1 MKKVL
6 FIASV
11 LVLLASCGDSKKE
24 SNAGESAL
32 PEMENM
38 KFAYYIKDSV
48 PTNFEYFMEAQAQID
63 TKLRAFEQ
71 RMYNLQMEGQQLLEK
86 YQRQQ
91 AAGLLSQNDI
101 AGYEQKIAQKQNQL
115 QVLQQ
120 TEGAELERESM
131 NGNFELIKKMEKY
144 GKEYALDHGITVFL
158 AAESAGAIL
167 YIDSTMNVTMD
178 FIEYMNK
185 REGEGDSEE

>member
-6 FIASV
+6 FIASA
-11 LVLLASCGDSKKE
+11 LMFLASCGESKKE
-24 SNAGESAL
+24 TTGGEVAL
-32 PEMENM
+32 PEMDDM

-48 PTNFEYFMEAQAQID
+48 PTNFTYFMEAQAQID
-63 TKLRAFEQ
+63 TKLKAFEQ
-71 RMYNLQMEGQQLLEK
+71 RMYALQMEGQQLLDK

-101 AGYEQKIAQKQNQL
+101 ASYEQKIAQKQNQL

-131 NGNFELIKKMEKY
+131 NGNIELIEKMEKY
-144 GKEYALDHGITVFL
+144 GKEYAKEHGITVFL

-185 REGEGDSEE
+185 REEEGTSEE